1 MTSRWAKCGRRLALI
16 CGLFLGTCVARSQSY
31 PYWFL
36 HQGEVQ
42 CPALAVGYA
51 NPSFYRDSAIVHAR
65 RNGVENFARM
75 HRTRI
80 AGGQAYWSTEAGTYW
95 MGSNF
100 REEFDTAFTMSSSMV
115 VLDSHNAQDFVVSL
129 LGDSSCVIDA
139 SARVKEP
146 VSGRPAPGWTE
157 SPPRD
162 EGYHYAVGVAPEYY
176 YETSSWIE
184 AERLARRN
192 LARNV
197 SLEIKSLQKV
207 AVGGQDIRHEELDVT
222 LRDIEVVARWR
233 DVARKIMYV
242 LLRTSK

>member
-1 MTSRWAKCGRRLALI
+1 MTGSVAQYGRTLALI
-16 CGLFLGTCVARSQSY
+16 CELFLGSHVAWSQSY

-36 HQGEVQ
+36 HQGAVK
-42 CPALAVGYA
+42 CSPLAVGYA

-65 RNGVENFARM
+65 RNGLESFARLQ
-75 HRTRI
+75 RTRI
-80 AGGQAYWSTEAGTYW
+80 SGGQAYWSTEAGTYW

-100 REEFDTAFTMSSSMV
+100 SEEFDTALAMSSSLV
-115 VLDSHNAQDFVVSL
+115 VLDSHVAQGFVTSL
-129 LGDSSCVIDA
+129 LGDSTCEMDPSF
-139 SARVKEP
+139 RGREP
-146 VSGRPAPGWTE
+146 VAGKPAPGWTE

-162 EGYHYAVGVAPEYY
+162 EVYHYAVGVAPEYY

-222 LRDIEVVARWR
+222 LRDMEVVARWR

-242 LLRTSK
+242 LLRTTK